1 MAEYSSSDALERL
14 GESGYLYLHKG
25 GRRLV
30 TAIIAESEDL
40 EETRPGLT
48 ERVSKL
54 KIQLASETYSPTI
67 GDQFSRAGDS
77 ELRWSWNGVKK
88 QLHGLE
94 EFEFVRVLTHQFGG
108 DMTER
113 W

>member
-1 MAEYSSSDALERL
+1 MEEFSSPDALERL
-14 GESGYLYLHKG
+14 GESGYLYFHEG
-25 GRRLV
+25 GRESV
-30 TAIIAESEDL
+30 TAIVDESEGL
-40 EETRPGLT
+40 EENPKGIT

-54 KIQLASETYSPTI
+54 KVQLASGTYSPTI
-67 GDQFSRAGDS
+67 GDQFCRASDV
-77 ELRWSWNGVKK
+77 ELQWSWNGVKK

-108 DMTER
+108 ELSER